1 MDRNTVLLW
10 SLIAASVEW
19 ASRHR
24 RDADQ
29 LAYAKVAN
37 DAKEECAQYDPRS
50 TAYLAKNLV
59 DALASPKRRGLI
71 GAIEDIRDEIGEEDP
86 EPDDLLEALTVMVRD
101 IEPRGE
107 AFLKA
112 SQVVRVFLTQPV
124 GRKP

>member
-1 MDRNTVLLW
+1 MTQKSSAHNTTR
-10 SLIAASVEW
+10 ARQPT
-19 ASRHR
+19 SR
-24 RDADQ
+24 
-29 LAYAKVAN
+29 K
-37 DAKEECAQYDPRS
+37 
-50 TAYLAKNLV
+50 KNVV

-101 IEPRGE
+101 IEPRGK

-124 GRKP
+124 GPRFNEPIEPMTLGNMRANGVRSLAV